1 MFDGPASTWH
11 ASLALHFR
19 SDAMRTTVASRHHGP
34 LRMQK
39 PLYPEG
45 PEHAHAVVLHPPG
58 GIAGGDVLQ
67 LEVQVD
73 TGAQALITTP
83 GATRWY
89 KANGRPASQNVTL
102 KVDGAL
108 EWLPQEAIVFD
119 AAQVDSKINIT
130 LSNGA
135 RMIGWD
141 IVALGRRASGE
152 RFEQG
157 EFRQQIRLALDGEP
171 VWIERTRIVGG
182 DRLLDSP
189 IGLAGHHVFGCLW
202 AAGVEWSDDEFAA
215 VRAELG
221 AVAEAAPLTRLSST
235 LVVARTLAASTSEAR
250 CTLETIWN
258 GLRPRML
265 QRPAQTPRLW
275 AT

>member
-11 ASLALHFR
+11 ASLSLHFR
-19 SDAMRTTVASRHHGP
+19 GAMRTTVDSRHRGP

-45 PEHAHAVVLHPPG
+45 PELCHAVVLHPPG
-58 GIAGGDVLQ
+58 GIAGGDALQ

-73 TGAQALITTP
+73 AGAQALITTP

-89 KANGRPASQNVTL
+89 KANGRSASQSVTL
-102 KVDGAL
+102 AVDGAL

-119 AAQVDSKINIT
+119 AAQVDSKIEIALT
-130 LSNGA
+130 RGA

-152 RFEQG
+152 HFKHG
-157 EFRQQIRLALDGEP
+157 DFRQQIRLALGDET
-171 VWIERTRIVGG
+171 VWIERTRIAGG
-182 DRLLDSP
+182 DRLLESP
-189 IGLAGHHVFGCLW
+189 IGLAGRHVFGCLW
-202 AAGVEWSDDEFAA
+202 AAGVEWTDDEIAA

-221 AVAEAAPLTRLSST
+221 AVAELAPLTRLGPT
-235 LVVARTLAASTSEAR
+235 LAVARTLAASTAEAR
-250 CTLETIWN
+250 ATLETIWR
-258 GLRPRML
+258 GLRPRVMR
-265 QRPAQTPRLW
+265 RPAHAPRLW

>member
-19 SDAMRTTVASRHHGP
+19 NEAARTTVASRHHGP

-45 PEHAHAVVLHPPG
+45 PELCHAVVLHPPG
-58 GIAGGDVLQ
+58 GIAGGDALQ
-67 LEVQVD
+67 LEVRVD
-73 TGAQALITTP
+73 AGAQALITTP

-89 KANGRPASQNVTL
+89 KSNGRSASQSISMA
-102 KVDGAL
+102 VDGAL

-119 AAQVDSKINIT
+119 EAQVDSRIDIA
-130 LSNGA
+130 LARGA

-152 RFEQG
+152 RFQHG
-157 EFRQQIRLALDGEP
+157 DFRQQIQFALDGET
-171 VWIERTRIVGG
+171 VWIERTRIAGG
-182 DRLLDSP
+182 DRLLESP
-189 IGLAGHHVFGCLW
+189 IGLAGRHVFGCLW
-202 AAGVEWSDDEFAA
+202 AAGVEWTDDDFAA

-221 AVAEAAPLTRLSST
+221 AAAETAPLTRLSST
-235 LVVARTLAASTSEAR
+235 LVVARTLAASTAEAR
-250 CTLETIWN
+250 STLEAVWN

-265 QRPAQTPRLW
+265 QQPAQAPRLW